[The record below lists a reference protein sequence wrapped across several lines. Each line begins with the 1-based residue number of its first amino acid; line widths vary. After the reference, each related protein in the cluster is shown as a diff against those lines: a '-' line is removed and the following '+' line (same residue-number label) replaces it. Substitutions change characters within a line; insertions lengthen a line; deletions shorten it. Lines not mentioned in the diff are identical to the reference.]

1 MISNR
6 DIIITGIQSWDI
18 EIGSN
23 CKNIALEFAKNN
35 RVLYVNAPLDRMTKW
50 RNGNHPLVKKRLE
63 MLHSKADDLIQIG
76 ERMWTLYPR
85 TTLESINSMPI
96 KWVFRLLNRI
106 NNKRY
111 AKQIQKA
118 INRLDFQ
125 DYLLFNDSEMF
136 RSYYLN
142 ELLAPK
148 LYCYYTRDNLLALDY
163 WKKNGS
169 VCEPALMAKADL
181 VCANSTYL
189 AALAAKHNPNSF
201 YVGQGCDLSLYDRTK
216 QIDLPL
222 DLATIP
228 KPIIGYTGALYTL
241 RLDLEVLIAIA
252 KTKPEWSLVLIGPE
266 DENFRNSELH
276 QFKHVFFLGNKEPDA
291 LPAYVKGFDVAINP
305 QKLNEVTR
313 GNYPRKIDEYLALG
327 KPTVATKTEAM
338 SVFADH
344 TYLATDSEE
353 FVRCIGQALQENSP
367 KLEEARETFAKG
379 HSWENNTLAIYACM
393 EKILNIKKQEHGSHH
408 TEG

>member
-23 CKNIALEFAKNN
+23 CKNIALEFAKSN

-50 RNGNHPLVKKRLE
+50 RNAEHPLVKKRME
-63 MLHSKADDLIQIG
+63 MLKTKANDLVQIS
-76 ERMWTLYPR
+76 ERLWTLYPR
-85 TTLESINSMPI
+85 TTLESINSIPF
-96 KWVFRLLNRI
+96 KSVFRFLNRI

-111 AKQIQKA
+111 ARQIRKA
-118 INRLDFQ
+118 IERLDFK
-125 DYLLFNDSEMF
+125 DYLLFNDSDMF
-136 RSYYLN
+136 RSYYLD
-142 ELLAPK
+142 ELLSPK
-148 LYCYYTRDNLLALDY
+148 LYCYYTRDNLLAVDY

-169 VCEPALMAKADL
+169 ICEPALMAKADL

-189 AALAAKHNPNSF
+189 AALAAKYNPNSY

-216 QIDLPL
+216 LIDVPV
-222 DLATIP
+222 DLTPIP
-228 KPIIGYTGALYTL
+228 KPIIGYTGALFTL
-241 RLDLEVLIAIA
+241 RLDLDILLHIA

-266 DENFRNSELH
+266 DEHFRNSELH
-276 QFKHVFFLGNKEPDA
+276 QYQNVHFLGNKEPDA

-338 SVFADH
+338 SVFADY
-344 TYLATDSEE
+344 TYLASDSDEYIR
-353 FVRCIGQALQENSP
+353 FIGQALQENTAE
-367 KLEEARETFAKG
+367 LESARETFARG
-379 HSWENNTLAIYACM
+379 HSWENNALAIYAYM
-393 EKILNIKKQEHGSHH
+393 EKILNTKK
-408 TEG
+408 